1 MELMRMETPIRGLD
15 KLNETLNRFL
25 AAPWP
30 AFDRTPLEEALT
42 VADWSPAVDI
52 QETDKEYVIKAEIP
66 EVKKENVKLTVEDG
80 ALTIRGERFKEKE
93 EKGKKVHRMERSYGT
108 FLRSFTLPVDADEKK
123 IEAKFED
130 DMLNVVLPKTEVNK
144 PKAIE
149 IKVK

>member
-15 KLNETLNRFL
+15 KLSETLNRFL
-25 AAPWP
+25 ANPWP
-30 AFDRTPLEEALT
+30 TFDRAPLEEALT

-52 QETDKEYVIKAEIP
+52 QENDKEYLIKAEIP
-66 EVKKENVKLTVEDG
+66 EVKKENVKLTVEEG

-93 EKGKKVHRMERSYGT
+93 EKGKRFHRMERSYGT

-130 DMLNVVLPKTEVNK
+130 GMLNVILPKSEINK

>member
-15 KLNETLNRFL
+15 KLSETLNRFL
-25 AAPWP
+25 ASPWP
-30 AFDRTPLEEALT
+30 AFDRTPLEETLT
-42 VADWSPAVDI
+42 VANWSPVVDI
-52 QETDKEYVIKAEIP
+52 EENEREYVIKAEIP
-66 EVKKENVKLTVEDG
+66 EVKKENVHLTVEEG
-80 ALTIRGERFKEKE
+80 ALTIRGERLREKE
-93 EKGKKVHRMERSYGT
+93 EKGKKFHRLERTHGT

-130 DMLNVVLPKTEVNK
+130 GMLYVSLPKTEANK